1 VEEIVRKSRNPWFLA
16 IALLPLF
23 AAACGTTYSS
33 APPEYPR
40 GDVEG
45 SRYETMRGLATRL
58 VNRLEATREELRA
71 TRNRDADTPLF
82 GDLLDRARR
91 FRDKLEDNSNPPRY
105 VRADVDEIDRLARQY
120 DVETRNVSAS
130 TRAVQTWTGA
140 QRVIDRM
147 QRLLAGTDVDIP
159 SDDDT
164 TPYPTGPGNP
174 AYPPY
179 PPYPGGDTSPSGSV
193 LSGTALDDLR
203 RAAHEVVVRATLA
216 RDNAD
221 RAGASYGDSD
231 RRLLADLSYFASG
244 ARELENR
251 TNVATS
257 VDRRDIRP
265 FVERL
270 TDDARRI
277 DTSLRGSGLY
287 SRAGS
292 DWTEVLR
299 LLQRLTDL
307 TR

>member
-1 VEEIVRKSRNPWFLA
+1 VEDKVKGTRRNIGLLA
-16 IALLPLF
+16 IALMAPLF

-33 APPEYPR
+33 PPPEYPR

-45 SRYETMRGLATRL
+45 PRYETMRGLATRL
-58 VNRLEATREELRA
+58 VNRLEATRDELRA
-71 TRNRDADTPLF
+71 TRNREADTPLF

-105 VRADVDEIDRLARQY
+105 VRADVDEIDRLAREY
-120 DVETRNVSAS
+120 DAQTRNVSAS

-147 QRLLAGTDVDIP
+147 QRLLAGADVDIP
-159 SDDDT
+159 PDDDT
-164 TPYPTGPGNP
+164 APYPTGPGNP
-174 AYPPY
+174 PY
-179 PPYPGGDTSPSGSV
+179 PYPGGDTSPYGSV
-193 LSGTALDDLR
+193 LSGGALDDVR
-203 RAAHEVVVRATLA
+203 RAAHEVVVRATIA

-221 RAGASYGDSD
+221 RAGATYGDSD
-231 RRLLADLSYFASG
+231 RRLIADLSYFASG

-251 TNVATS
+251 TNAQTS
-257 VDRRDIRP
+257 VDRRDLRP

-277 DTSLRGSGLY
+277 DTSLRGSALY

-299 LLQRLTDL
+299 LLERLADL

>member
-1 VEEIVRKSRNPWFLA
+1 MKRNRKSWLLA
-16 IALLPLF
+16 MALLAPLV
-23 AAACGTTYSS
+23 AVACGTTYSS
-33 APPEYPR
+33 PPPESPR

-45 SRYETMRGLATRL
+45 SRYETMRTLAGRL
-58 VNRLEATREELRA
+58 VNRLEATRDELRT
-71 TRNRDADTPLF
+71 TRNREAETPVF
-82 GDLLDRARR
+82 ADLLDRARR
-91 FRDKLEDNSNPPRY
+91 FRDKMEDYSNPPRY
-105 VRADVDEIDRLARQY
+105 VRADVDEIDRMAREY
-120 DVETRNVSAS
+120 DAQTRNVSAS

-147 QRLLAGTDVDIP
+147 QRLLAGADVDIP
-159 SDDDT
+159 PDDDT
-164 TPYPTGPGNP
+164 APYPTYPANP
-174 AYPPY
+174 I
-179 PPYPGGDTSPSGSV
+179 PPYPGGSTAPYGPV
-193 LSGTALDDLR
+193 LSGSALEDVR

-221 RAGASYGDSD
+221 RAGATYGDSD
-231 RRLLADLSYFASG
+231 RRVLADLSYFASG
-244 ARELENR
+244 ARELETR
-251 TNVATS
+251 TNAGTS
-257 VDRRDIRP
+257 VDRRDVRP

-292 DWTEVLR
+292 DWAEVLR